1 MFGVLHNLLMLIFPQ
16 GARGILTP
24 PFSVALFYVALFLL
38 TRRAG
43 SSTLSAN
50 MSMIVSIV
58 SGVAVVV
65 LVLRTGLLC
74 LVRPV
79 SLTVEAGVAA

>member
-1 MFGVLHNLLMLIFPQ
+1 MNMIF
-16 GARGILTP
+16 
-24 PFSVALFYVALFLL
+24 
-38 TRRAG
+38 
-43 SSTLSAN
+43 
-50 MSMIVSIV
+50 SIV

-79 SLTVEAGVAA
+79 SLTVGTGAIAA